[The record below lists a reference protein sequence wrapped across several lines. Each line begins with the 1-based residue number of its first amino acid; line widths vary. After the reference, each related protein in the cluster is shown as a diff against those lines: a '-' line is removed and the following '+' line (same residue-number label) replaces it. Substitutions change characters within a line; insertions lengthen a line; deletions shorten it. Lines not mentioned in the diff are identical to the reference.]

1 MHCSSSTLSASACQ
15 GDMLSRLI
23 QWVKSLRIKPQLKAL
38 LRSLVDYW
46 NISKSNPW
54 PSVSRLADELCVSRQ
69 TIHKYLNQLENAGII
84 ARKHRYRANGGK
96 TSNSYSLLHRLHGYV
111 ATALHENRVRE
122 CNKHAVVHDA
132 ISIKPDRVK
141 QSPVGD
147 DGLQPSQQVKRYS
160 INADKMSTLDE
171 CQKHYRIS
179 IDRKWITGSDRDK
192 LSYFSC
198 WAKVVRKGRE
208 SETTNPAALLVHVLK
223 NDLLH
228 HYPDNIDEQ
237 KAIKIIR
244 ELRAFEANS
253 HMSKAA

>member
-1 MHCSSSTLSASACQ
+1 MHCSIYTHSASGSQ

-54 PSVSRLADELCVSRQ
+54 PSISRLADELCVSRQ
-69 TIHKYLNQLENAGII
+69 TVHKYLNQLENAGII
-84 ARKHRYRANGGK
+84 ARKHRYRTNGGK

-111 ATALHENRVRE
+111 TTGLHKDRARE
-122 CNKHAVVHDA
+122 CKVHAASHNA
-132 ISIKPDRVK
+132 ISTKLDRVK
-141 QSPVGD
+141 PKPQG
-147 DGLQPSQQVKRYS
+147 KRYT

-171 CQKHYRIS
+171 CQKNYRIS

-198 WAKVVRKGRE
+198 WAKVVRKSRD

-244 ELRAFEANS
+244 ELRAFEVNG

>member
-15 GDMLSRLI
+15 DDMLSRLI

-54 PSVSRLADELCVSRQ
+54 PSISRLADELCVSRQ
-69 TIHKYLNQLENAGII
+69 TVHKYLNQLENAGII
-84 ARKHRYRANGGK
+84 ARKHRYRTNGGK

-111 ATALHENRVRE
+111 TTALHENRARE
-122 CNKHAVVHDA
+122 CKEHTVKHDA
-132 ISIKPDRVK
+132 IYIKQDKVK
-141 QSPVGD
+141 LSLMGD
-147 DGLQPSQQVKRYS
+147 EGLKPSQQGKRYK
-160 INADKMSTLDE
+160 IDVDKMSSLAE

-179 IDRKWITGSDRDK
+179 IDRKWITSSDRDK
-192 LSYFSC
+192 LSYYSC

-208 SETTNPAALLVHVLK
+208 SEAMNPAALLVHVLK

-244 ELRAFEANS
+244 ELRAFEANA
-253 HMSKAA
+253 HMNKAA